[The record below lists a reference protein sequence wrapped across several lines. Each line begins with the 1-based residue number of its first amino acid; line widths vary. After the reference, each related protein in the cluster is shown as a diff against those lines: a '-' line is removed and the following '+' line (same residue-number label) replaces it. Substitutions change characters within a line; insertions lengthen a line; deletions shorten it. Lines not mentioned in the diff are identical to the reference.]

1 MRTPTINPLNRTPVG
16 AGPDEPPTAALP
28 ALAGFLPRLSEIG
41 IPDPLDC
48 LHPRARRIGGVNHV
62 HPLFSEIA
70 MGATR
75 AAASTAGWTLVSI
88 ESRPFRSC
96 VTFHRKRGTFQF
108 LSRKTCAYQSGESPW
123 ERLDAM
129 EREVDPGCVDYATQG
144 LVVTW
149 ETPEGR
155 RRYTLDCLETRT
167 CGGTVARELKASAS
181 YFSDV
186 DYAPLMERAAND
198 LPLHGIAFVKRT
210 GDEIQKRRRRVRNVA
225 RAFDDRFTGFD
236 ERQLAAAADH
246 VEKCGPE
253 VPLALMGEVLGVHRS
268 AALQVVNALMCARH
282 YAYDLDVAVND
293 DTIVS
298 PVPPAEPAEHD
309 LRRIAIRPGR

>member
-1 MRTPTINPLNRTPVG
+1 MRPSTTIPSPTGHQFESADRHASGAFALVG
-16 AGPDEPPTAALP
+16 A
-28 ALAGFLPRLSEIG
+28 LPRLSEIG
-41 IPDPLDC
+41 IPDHLDC
-48 LHPRARRIGGVNHV
+48 LHPRARRVGGVNHV

-70 MGATR
+70 LGEI
-75 AAASTAGWTLVSI
+75 STAVSTVGWTLVSI
-88 ESRPFRSC
+88 ESRPFESS
-96 VTFHRKRGTFQF
+96 VTFHRRRGTFQF
-108 LSRKTCAYQSGESPW
+108 LSRKTCAFQSGDGPW
-123 ERLDAM
+123 ERLHVM
-129 EREVDPGCVDYATQG
+129 EREVDPACVEYATHG
-144 LVVTW
+144 LVATW

-155 RRYTLDCLETRT
+155 RRYTLDCLETRAG
-167 CGGTVARELKASAS
+167 GGTVASELKASAS

-198 LPLHGIAFVKRT
+198 LPFHGIAFEKRT
-210 GDEIQKRRRRVRNVA
+210 GDEIQKRRRRVKNVA
-225 RAFDDRFTGFD
+225 QAFDDRFTAFD

-253 VPLALMGEVLGVHRS
+253 VPLARMGEVLGVHPS
-268 AALQVVNALMCARH
+268 AALQVVNALMCTRH

-309 LRRIAIRPGR
+309 IHRIDIRPGR